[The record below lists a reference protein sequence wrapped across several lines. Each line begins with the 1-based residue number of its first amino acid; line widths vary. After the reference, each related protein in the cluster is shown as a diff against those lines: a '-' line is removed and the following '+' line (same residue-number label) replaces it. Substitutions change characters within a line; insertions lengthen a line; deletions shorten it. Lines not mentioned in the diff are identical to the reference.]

1 MNSKLSALQV
11 ARAEYKPKL
20 PKLLKD
26 NSFKLVF
33 EEAVLDTASIDDIR
47 RQFPHSFGKPLARF
61 VSGEGSLSNE
71 PVSVGVVLSGGQA
84 PGGHN
89 VIAGLLDALK
99 AANENSR
106 LIGFLGGPAG
116 IVKGKYTELTPEFVA
131 GYRNTGGF
139 DIIGSG
145 RDKVEKPEDL
155 EACRKTLE
163 SLGVK
168 SLVVIG
174 GDDSNTNAALMAEY
188 FTANG
193 YDIQV
198 IGVPKTIDGD
208 MKNEHIET
216 SFGFDT
222 ASKTFAELAGNICRD
237 SMSACKYWHFIRL
250 MGRAASHITL
260 EVALQIHPNIAI
272 ISEEVEA
279 SGMTLPDVVDQ
290 IVEGVCKRAE
300 AGKNYGII
308 LIPEGLLEFLADVK
322 ELIAEL
328 GKILDTDEDYINTL
342 TDPSD
347 RRQHIDTRL
356 TPASA
361 KAYGSLPDD
370 IQQVLLRRDKHGN
383 LTLSQIETEKL
394 LIDLVNDRI
403 RLMQTTGEFK
413 GKFAALNH
421 FFGYEGR
428 CVAPSNFDADYT
440 YTLGYTAALLLRA
453 GLTGYTVSATNLAK
467 PADEWVMGGVPVAS
481 MLTMELRKGKMK
493 PVIKKALVDVDG
505 NAFKS
510 FAQVR
515 DRWLVEDDYVFPGPI
530 QYFGP
535 CPVCDATTK
544 TLQLECGDGW
554 CNANIS
560 VNEAVPAK

>member
-1 MNSKLSALQV
+1 MDSKLSALQA
-11 ARAEYKPKL
+11 ARSEYTPKL

-26 NSFKLVF
+26 GKFTLVF
-33 EEAVLDTASIDDIR
+33 EDAVADVVSIEEIR
-47 RQFPHSFGKPLARF
+47 KQFPESFGKPLARF
-61 VSGEGSLSNE
+61 VAGEGTLSSE
-71 PVSVGVVLSGGQA
+71 PMSVGVVLSGGQA

-99 AANENSR
+99 AANEKSR

-116 IVKGKYTELTPEFVA
+116 IVKGKYKELTPEFVA
-131 GYRNTGGF
+131 AYRNTGGF

-145 RDKVEKPEDL
+145 RDKIEKIEEL
-155 EACRKTLE
+155 EACRSNLE
-163 SLGVK
+163 KLGIK
-168 SLVVIG
+168 ALVVIG

-188 FTANG
+188 FTANN
-193 YDIQV
+193 YDIRV

-208 MKNEHIET
+208 MKNEQIEI

-222 ASKTFAELAGNICRD
+222 ASKTFAELVGNICRD
-237 SMSACKYWHFIRL
+237 AMSACKYWHFIRL

-260 EVALQIHPNIAI
+260 EVALQTHPNIAI

-279 SGMTLPDVVDQ
+279 TGWTLSDVVDQ
-290 IVEGVCKRAE
+290 IVTGICKRAE
-300 AGKNYGII
+300 AGKNYGIV

-322 ELIAEL
+322 GLIAEL
-328 GKILDTDEDYINTL
+328 GKILDADESYLKTL

-356 TPASA
+356 TSASA
-361 KAYGSLPDD
+361 KVYGSFPDD

-394 LIDLVNDRI
+394 LIDLVTARI

-467 PADEWVMGGVPVAS
+467 PVEEWVVGGVPVAS

-493 PVIKKALVDVDG
+493 PVIKKALVDVNG
-505 NAFKS
+505 NAFKA
-510 FAQVR
+510 FAQIR
-515 DRWLVEDDYVFPGPI
+515 DKWLLEDAYVFPGPI

-535 CPVCDATTK
+535 CQICDATTK
-544 TLQLECGDGW
+544 TLQLECGDSW

-560 VNEAVPAK
+560 EAVPAQ